1 MSDNEK
7 ELFNIIHEHDN
18 PGQVLELAIELMA
31 DFLAER
37 EVPQDTSFAHLR
49 VTA

>member
-1 MSDNEK
+1 MTTNEK
-7 ELFNIIHEHDN
+7 ELFNIIHSHDN
-18 PGQVLELAIELMA
+18 PERVLEIAIELMA

-37 EVPQDTSFAHLR
+37 EVPQDTSSVHLR